1 MVTLNLT
8 AVGAE
13 QELIKKY
20 LSENASDSLLD
31 KINNGIRIEKD
42 GKTLISKKTLDG
54 FMKYA
59 NEEARKLAAKGA
71 TSACVEDKV
80 VYGWAMH
87 YFEEDSIEGTLY
99 NEDGTEYKPPKPV
112 KAKQT
117 VSTSISNKTTTIP
130 PKEPAGQLSLFDFT
144 DNAELSCEDDNAIEE
159 IEETTNEIKEIS
171 TIHVPQP
178 DGSDICIDTETG
190 EVIEKP
196 QNTTEELIAI
206 LFNIL
211 QEDLEVQLL

>member
-1 MVTLNLT
+1 MVTINLT
-8 AVGAE
+8 AIGTE

-20 LSENASDSLLD
+20 LTENASDSLTD
-31 KINNGIRIEKD
+31 KINNGVRIEKD

-59 NEEARKLAAKGA
+59 NEEARKLASKGA

-80 VYGWAMH
+80 VYSWAIH
-87 YFEEDSIEGTLY
+87 YFEEDSIEGALY
-99 NEDGTEYKPPKPV
+99 NEDGTEYKPPKVNKSKPN
-112 KAKQT
+112 
-117 VSTSISNKTTTIP
+117 VSSSVSNKTSIAI
-130 PKEPAGQLSLFDFT
+130 PKEPAGQLSLFDFSDST
-144 DNAELSCEDDNAIEE
+144 DISCADTVTEE
-159 IEETTNEIKEIS
+159 IEETANEIQEG
-171 TIHVPQP
+171 TTVHMQQP
-178 DGSDICIDTETG
+178 DGSDLCIDTETG

-211 QEDLEVQLL
+211 QEDLEVQL

>member
-1 MVTLNLT
+1 MITLNLT

-20 LSENASDSLLD
+20 LTENASDSLLD

-54 FMKYA
+54 FMRYA

-80 VYGWAMH
+80 VYGWAIH

-144 DNAELSCEDDNAIEE
+144 DNAELSCMDDNAIEE

-171 TIHVPQP
+171 TVHVPQP
-178 DGSDICIDTETG
+178 DGSNLCVDTETG

-211 QEDLEVQLL
+211 QEDLEVQL

>member
-1 MVTLNLT
+1 MVTINLT
-8 AVGAE
+8 AIGTE

-20 LSENASDSLLD
+20 LTENASDSLTD
-31 KINNGIRIEKD
+31 KINNGVRIEKD
-42 GKTLISKKTLDG
+42 GKTLISKKTLEG

-71 TSACVEDKV
+71 TSACVEDKI

-112 KAKQT
+112 KAKQAIP
-117 VSTSISNKTTTIP
+117 TSIPNKTSITAS
-130 PKEPAGQLSLFDFT
+130 KEPAGQLSLFDFT
-144 DNAELSCEDDNAIEE
+144 DSTDVSCEDDTVTEE
-159 IEETTNEIKEIS
+159 IEKTANKIQESVTV
-171 TIHVPQP
+171 HVPQP
-178 DGSDICIDTETG
+178 DGSDICIDTKTG
-190 EVIEKP
+190 EVLEEP

-211 QEDLEVQLL
+211 QEDLEVQL

>member
-20 LSENASDSLLD
+20 LTENASDSLLD

-59 NEEARKLAAKGA
+59 NEEARKLASKGA
-71 TSACVEDKV
+71 TSACVEDKI

-99 NEDGTEYKPPKPV
+99 NDDGTEYKPPKPF

-144 DNAELSCEDDNAIEE
+144 DSTNIPCENDTVTKE
-159 IEETTNEIKEIS
+159 IEEPANKMQESS
-171 TIHVPQP
+171 TVHVPQP
-178 DGSDICIDTETG
+178 DGSDICIDTKTG
-190 EVIEKP
+190 EVIEEP

-211 QEDLEVQLL
+211 QEDLEVQL

>member
-20 LSENASDSLLD
+20 LAENASDSLAD
-31 KINNGIRIEKD
+31 KINNGIPIEKD

-71 TSACVEDKV
+71 TSACVEDKI

-99 NEDGTEYKPPKPV
+99 NEDGTEYKPLKPV

-117 VSTSISNKTTTIP
+117 VSTSISNKTTTITS
-130 PKEPAGQLSLFDFT
+130 KEPAGQLSLFDFT
-144 DNAELSCEDDNAIEE
+144 DSTDVPSEDTADV
-159 IEETTNEIKEIS
+159 EETEETVNETQES
-171 TIHVPQP
+171 VTVHVQQP
-178 DGSDICIDTETG
+178 DGSNLCVDTETG
-190 EVIEKP
+190 EVIEEP

-211 QEDLEVQLL
+211 QEDLEVQLS